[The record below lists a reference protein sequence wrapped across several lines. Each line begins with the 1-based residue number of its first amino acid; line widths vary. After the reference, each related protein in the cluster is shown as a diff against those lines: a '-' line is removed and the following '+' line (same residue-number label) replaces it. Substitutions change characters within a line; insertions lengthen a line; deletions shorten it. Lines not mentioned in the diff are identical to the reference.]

1 MEVLAITQEKNTGQ
15 VSRKTGISALGSVAW
30 GTHVCVFYKSKQ
42 DLITVLVPYFKAGL
56 GNNEFCMWVTSE
68 ALTAEEA
75 ANAMRKGTPDFD
87 EYLKRGQ
94 MEIRPYTQ
102 WYLED
107 GTFDRER
114 VLQGWM
120 DKLNEA
126 LVNGYAGMRVTGDM
140 AWLDKRTWKAFND
153 YENEINAKI
162 DKYDMIAVC
171 TYSLDQCEAA
181 EIVDVASAHQLAL
194 VGKRRE
200 WRLVKNAERKRAQQR
215 AREYQAQLKSLA
227 LQSSLAEERERHR
240 IATELHDRIGQSLA
254 VSKIKLDALHHSVL
268 SGEAGEVL
276 EDVCNALGQ
285 AIAQTR
291 SLTFDLSSPIL
302 HELGLEAAIDSW
314 LAEQIEA
321 KYHISTEFVDDGQP
335 KLLDD
340 DVRALLFRNVRELLM
355 NVVRHANASKVKVS
369 VWRADNQMHISVQ
382 DNGVGFEP
390 AEALAKGVREGKYGL
405 FSVKERL
412 EQLGGRVEIESAPD
426 RGCKVT
432 MTVPLKQDGT

>member
-1 MEVLAITQEKNTGQ
+1 VTQEKNTGQ

-30 GTHVCVFYKSKQ
+30 GTHVCVFYKTKQ

-56 GNNEFCMWVTSE
+56 QNNEFCMWVTSE
-68 ALTAEEA
+68 ALTVEEA
-75 ANAMRKGTPDFD
+75 TNAMRKGTPDFD

-153 YENEINAKI
+153 YEIEINAKI
-162 DKYDMIAVC
+162 DKHDMIAVC

-181 EIVDVASAHQLAL
+181 GIVDVANAHQLAL
-194 VGKRRE
+194 VGERRE

-254 VSKIKLDALHHSVL
+254 VSKVKLDALRHSVL
-268 SGEAGEVL
+268 SGEPGDVL
-276 EDVCNALGQ
+276 EEVCNSLGQ
-285 AIAQTR
+285 AITDVR
-291 SLTFDLSSPIL
+291 SLTSDLSSPVL
-302 HELGLEAAIDSW
+302 HELGFESAVAAW

-321 KYHISTEFVDDGQP
+321 KHDIATEFEDDGQP
-335 KLLDD
+335 KPLAD
-340 DVRALLFRNVRELLM
+340 DVRGLLFRNVRELLI
-355 NVVRHANASKVKVS
+355 NIVRHANARKVKVS
-369 VWRADNQMHISVQ
+369 VRTVNDRIQVSVQ
-382 DNGVGFEP
+382 DDGIGFEP
-390 AEALAKGVREGKYGL
+390 AEALARAAKAGGFGL
-405 FSVKERL
+405 FSIKERL
-412 EQLGGRVEIESAPD
+412 EQIGGHLELESRPGH
-426 RGCKVT
+426 GCRVT
-432 MTVPLKQDGT
+432 MTAPLKQG

>member
-1 MEVLAITQEKNTGQ
+1 MEVLAVTQEKNTGQ
-15 VSRKTGISALGSVAW
+15 VSRKTGINALGSVAW
-30 GTHVCVFYKSKQ
+30 GTHVCLFYRAKE
-42 DLITVLVPYFKAGL
+42 DLIKILVPYFKAGL
-56 GNNEFCMWVTSE
+56 ENNEFCMWITSNLLDPTE
-68 ALTAEEA
+68 AK
-75 ANAMRKGTPDFD
+75 NAMKKTMPDFD
-87 EYLKRGQ
+87 KYLRKGQ
-94 MEIRPYTQ
+94 IEILPHDQ
-102 WYLED
+102 WYLD
-107 GTFDRER
+107 HGIFDKER
-114 VLQGWM
+114 VIKDGM

-126 LVNGYAGMRVTGDM
+126 LLNGYAGMRVTGDT

-162 DKYDMIAVC
+162 DKYDMVAVC

-181 EIVDVASAHQLAL
+181 EIVDVANAHQLAL

-215 AREYQAQLKSLA
+215 AGEYQAQLKSLA
-227 LQSSLAEERERHR
+227 LQSSLAEEREKHR
-240 IATELHDRIGQSLA
+240 IATELHDQIGQSLA
-254 VSKIKLDALHHSVL
+254 ISKVKLDALHHSVL
-268 SGEAGEVL
+268 SGERGEVL
-276 EDVCNALGQ
+276 EEVCNALGQ

-335 KLLDD
+335 KPLDD

-355 NVVRHANASKVKVS
+355 NVVRHANASKAKVS

-382 DNGVGFEP
+382 DDGVGFEP